1 MQPQTVSGNAKCQCQ
16 EHQLRWPSLRQSRAS
31 QGKNKRQDSMPQNFL
46 CKQSSHFRRIQL
58 FKTPWKFQYL
68 VYKSQL
74 GSSSTSR
81 KGDHPI
87 HNVHT
92 RWHRMKCLPK
102 LCEVWCKLGWSSY
115 SKFSNA
121 RWTLLLPL
129 LSLPV
134 SLFFNCEV
142 LPDYKDNSIFLL
154 QRIDLKINIC
164 KDGNKKWVTIW
175 RRETNSSVLIK
186 NSPYVII

>member
-1 MQPQTVSGNAKCQCQ
+1 MSVPGASVKVAILKTEQSIPGEEQEARLHATEFSLQTEQPLQK
-16 EHQLRWPSLRQSRAS
+16 
-31 QGKNKRQDSMPQNFL
+31 DSA
-46 CKQSSHFRRIQL
+46 QL